1 LFGGERKKKQE
12 RKGEKRKSDGEVMVE
27 NRNGTRLMRRER
39 SRFCEKRDQD
49 ILNNP
54 PPPPPHNRENPK
66 EMLESRKHNPT
77 DPEPIFQKNQ
87 ALFAYPLTRKREA
100 RKVSKM
106 NTSSHTPKQASK

>member
-49 ILNNP
+49 ILNN